1 MLSFTLN
8 KVARLWTFGRGGHNL
23 KGDPDGC
30 KALWWKSSMRPERE
44 EFLFMLL
51 LSAPG
56 FQSSGTHSV
65 DPFNCTIYI

>member
-56 FQSSGTHSV
+56 SWISV
-65 DPFNCTIYI
+65 LRNALRGPF

>member
-1 MLSFTLN
+1 MD
-8 KVARLWTFGRGGHNL
+8 FGRWGHNL

-56 FQSSGTHSV
+56 SWVSV
-65 DPFNCTIYI
+65 LRNALCGRF